1 MALTGKTIGQLTNLL
16 NPTNNTLIPVEY
28 SGETYHMAFS
38 GINYTEIVYS
48 GLTLAMSVNG
58 LSPGQYYLITD
69 FKTCYDQPDYNSQGD
84 TITTGNYKQG
94 SVAPILVLATGTGTI
109 SQLAYQP
116 QYSGDT
122 IYYDPYFSVTEVTG
136 GEAFGRITYRLDDKG
151 NAFDYDFREVL
162 FKRYNTYSASD
173 SYDGTVSIDGSG
185 NVTGINTFFT
195 GSTSPGNI
203 IGIVN
208 PNRAYCV
215 DFYEVVTATTN
226 TSMVVT
232 GHTFSAVNNTLYT
245 PSTTENGM
253 SYKQSNVISN
263 TGFTEYNTFTNYNEC
278 FNNTCGNR
286 VAFTIDEGD
295 TFLLSNNVFRDG
307 EYVDNSF
314 GSDFRNNTFN
324 DDCTGNSIKYRFYN
338 NVFDNDFDDNIITSD
353 FYDNMIV
360 CDFVDNYVQSN
371 FYNNNLG
378 DDDGDTFGDNIINGS
393 FNGNFYT
400 GNGDFQYN
408 TINGSFSSNIILD
421 RFEYN
426 NVQSFN
432 SNTIEDSFDSNQ
444 IADGF
449 TNNLI
454 KQSFNDNVLGSNANT
469 NIFYGSFEKNTGGVN
484 VYDNNFYNN
493 VVENNL
499 GNDFYN
505 NEIGDVDNIQ
515 NYSFD
520 HNSFQGNCYNN
531 TITGNTQFNKV
542 GHYFYGNTIATN
554 FSYNQIG
561 DYFNGNTIA
570 NDFGYG
576 GGSYRGNVIGNGF
589 QSNNIGEYFYDNT
602 IGDQFFNNDVADYF
616 VNNKISYGMQG
627 VNFRDFDTSGN
638 CENNNFTFTGFTGDL
653 TFSGGTGGNP
663 ILYTDI
669 TVNVVKDASIGGSY
683 VTFLS
688 GGTIVVEPIIVV

>member
-1 MALTGKTIGQLTNLL
+1 MALTGKTIGELTNLL
-16 NPTNNTLIPVEY
+16 NPTNDTLIPVEY
-28 SGETYHMAFS
+28 SGQTYHIAYS
-38 GINYTEIVYS
+38 SSTYSEVVYT
-48 GLTLAMSVNG
+48 GLTSMMTANELVIG
-58 LSPGQYYLITD
+58 KHYLITD
-69 FKTCYDQPDYNSQGD
+69 FKTCYDQPDYDYNGSA
-84 TITTGNYKQG
+84 ITVGNYKQG
-94 SVAPILVLATGTGTI
+94 SVSPILVLATGTGTI

-136 GEAFGRITYRLDDKG
+136 GEAFGRINFRIDDKG

-162 FKRYNTYSASD
+162 FKRYSTYSASD

-208 PNRAYCV
+208 PNSAYCV
-215 DFYEVVTATTN
+215 DFYMVVTATTD

-232 GHTFSAVNNTLYT
+232 GHTFIAVNNTLYT
-245 PSTTENGM
+245 QSSTESGM

-263 TGFTEYNTFTNYNEC
+263 TGFTEYNTFTSYNDC
-278 FNNTCGNR
+278 FNNTCGNT

-338 NVFDNDFDDNIITSD
+338 NVIDNDFDDNIITSD
-353 FYDNMIV
+353 FNNNMIV

-378 DDDGDTFGDNIINGS
+378 DDDGPDFGDNIINGS

-400 GNGDFQYN
+400 GAGDFQYN

-444 IADGF
+444 IGDGF

-469 NIFYGSFEKNTGGVN
+469 NIFYGSFGKNTGGVN

-542 GHYFYGNTIATN
+542 GHYFYGNTVATN

-561 DYFNGNTIA
+561 DYFNNNTIA
-570 NDFGYG
+570 SDFGFG
-576 GGSYRGNVIGNGF
+576 GGTYRGNVIGNGF
-589 QSNNIGEYFYDNT
+589 GSNIIGEYFYDNT
-602 IGDQFFNNDVADYF
+602 IGDNFGVNQIQDYF
-616 VNNKISYGMQG
+616 VNNKVSYGMQG
-627 VNFRDFDTSGN
+627 SVFADLDSSGN
-638 CENNNFTFTGFTGDL
+638 CENNNFTFTGFTGNL
-653 TFSGGTGGNP
+653 TLSGGTGGNP
-663 ILYTDI
+663 RFYTNI
-669 TVNVVKDASIGGSY
+669 PVNVVIDAADNSQK

-688 GGTIVVEPIIVV
+688 GGTIVAQSTTI

>member
-1 MALTGKTIGQLTNLL
+1 MALTGKTIGDLTAL
-16 NPTNNTLIPVEY
+16 NYTTNNLLIPVEE
-28 SGETYHMAFS
+28 SGTTFHIAFS
-38 GINYTEIVYS
+38 AINYTEIVYS
-48 GLTLAMSVNG
+48 ALTFGMDVNS
-58 LSPGQYYLITD
+58 LIPGQYYLITD
-69 FKTCYDQPDYNSQGD
+69 FKTCYDQPDYDSQGS

-94 SVAPILVLATGTGTI
+94 NVSPILVLATGNATI

-116 QYSGDT
+116 EYPGDV
-122 IYYDPYFSVTEVTG
+122 IYYDSSFSVTEVTG
-136 GEAFGRITYRLDDKG
+136 GDAFGRITYRIDDKG

-162 FKRYNTYSASD
+162 FKRYNTYSANGD
-173 SYDGTVSIDGSG
+173 YDGRVSIDGSG
-185 NVTGINTFFT
+185 NVTGVNTFFT
-195 GSTSPGNI
+195 GSTSPGDV

-208 PNRAYCV
+208 PNSAYGV
-215 DFYEVVTATTN
+215 DFYEVVTATTD

-232 GHTFSAVNNTLYT
+232 GRTFNAVNNTLWT
-245 PSTTENGM
+245 PSTTESGM
-253 SYKQSNVISN
+253 SYKQSNIISN
-263 TGFTEYNTFTNYNEC
+263 TGFTEYNTFTSYDEC

-286 VAFTIDEGD
+286 VALTIYEEEV
-295 TFLLSNNVFRDG
+295 FLLSNNVFRDG

-338 NVFDNDFDDNIITSD
+338 NVIDNDFDDNIITSD
-353 FYDNMIV
+353 FHDNMIV
-360 CDFVDNYVQSN
+360 CDFVGNYVQSN

-378 DDDGDTFGDNIINGS
+378 DDDGDEFEDNIISGS

-400 GNGDFQYN
+400 GNGNFQYN

-505 NEIGDVDNIQ
+505 NEIGDVNNIQ

-561 DYFNGNTIA
+561 NYFNGNTIA
-570 NDFGYG
+570 SDFGFG
-576 GGSYRGNVIGNGF
+576 GGNYRGNVIGNGF

-602 IGDQFFNNDVADYF
+602 IGDQFAFNEVQDYF
-616 VNNKISYGMQG
+616 VNNKVSYSMQG
-627 VNFRDFDTSGN
+627 TTFADFDTSGQ
-638 CENNNFTFTGFTGDL
+638 CKNNNFTYTNISSLNL
-653 TFSGGTGGNP
+653 TYSGGTGGNP
-663 ILYTDI
+663 ILYTNI
-669 TVNVVKDASIGGSY
+669 PTNVVIDAANNNVF

-688 GGTIVVEPIIVV
+688 GGSITVQSILV

>member
-1 MALTGKTIGQLTNLL
+1 MALTGKTIGELTNLL
-16 NPTNNTLIPVEY
+16 NPTNDTLIPVEY
-28 SGETYHMAFS
+28 SGQTYHIAYS
-38 GINYTEIVYS
+38 SSTYTEVVYT
-48 GLTLAMSVNG
+48 GLTSMMTANELVIG
-58 LSPGQYYLITD
+58 KHYLITD
-69 FKTCYDQPDYNSQGD
+69 FKTCYDQPDYDYNGSA
-84 TITTGNYKQG
+84 ITVGNYKQG
-94 SVAPILVLATGTGTI
+94 SVSPILVLATGTGTI

-116 QYSGDT
+116 EYPGDV
-122 IYYDPYFSVTEVTG
+122 IYYDSTFSVTEVTG
-136 GEAFGRITYRLDDKG
+136 GEAFGRITYRIDDKG

-162 FKRYNTYSASD
+162 FKRYNTYVANG
-173 SYDGTVSIDGSG
+173 SYDGRVSIDGSG
-185 NVTGINTFFT
+185 NVTGTGTFFQSTVST
-195 GSTSPGNI
+195 GSI

-208 PNRAYCV
+208 SNREYGV
-215 DFYEVVTATTN
+215 DFYEVVSIASD
-226 TSMVVT
+226 TSMIVT
-232 GHTFSAVNNTLYT
+232 GNATYSVSNTIYT
-245 PSTTENGM
+245 PSSTENGM
-253 SYKQSNVISN
+253 SYKPSNIIGN
-263 TGFTEYNTFTNYNEC
+263 TGFTEYNTFTSYDEC

-286 VAFTIDEGD
+286 VSFTIWEGS

-314 GSDFRNNTFN
+314 GSEFRNNTFN
-324 DDCTGNSIKYRFYN
+324 DDCTGNTIKYRFYN
-338 NVFDNDFDDNIITSD
+338 NVIDNDFDDNIITSD
-353 FYDNMIV
+353 FYNNMIV

-393 FNGNFYT
+393 FNGNFHP

-454 KQSFNDNVLGSNANT
+454 KQNFNDNVLGSNANT
-469 NIFYGSFEKNTGGVN
+469 NIFYGNFEKNTGGVN

-542 GHYFYGNTIATN
+542 GHYLYGNTIATN

-561 DYFNGNTIA
+561 DYFNSNTIA

-589 QSNNIGEYFYDNT
+589 QGNNIGEYFYDNT
-602 IGDQFFNNDVADYF
+602 IADGFGFNQVQDYF
-616 VNNKISYGMQG
+616 VNNKISYGMQ
-627 VNFRDFDTSGN
+627 NTTFADLDASGH
-638 CENNNFTFTGFTGDL
+638 CENNNFTFTGFTGNL
-653 TFSGGTGGNP
+653 TLSGGTGGNP
-663 ILYTDI
+663 IFYTNI
-669 TVNVVKDASIGGSY
+669 SVNVVRDAADNSQK

-688 GGTIVVEPIIVV
+688 GGTIVAQSTTI

>member
-16 NPTNNTLIPVEY
+16 NPTNDTLIPVEY
-28 SGETYHMAFS
+28 SGETYHIAYS
-38 GINYTEIVYS
+38 SSTYTETTYT
-48 GLTLAMSVNG
+48 GLTAMISANELVTG
-58 LSPGQYYLITD
+58 KHYLITD
-69 FKTCYDQPDYNSQGD
+69 FKTCYDQPDYDYNGSAI
-84 TITTGNYKQG
+84 TIGNYKQG
-94 SVAPILVLATGTGTI
+94 SVSPILVLATGTGTI

-122 IYYDPYFSVTEVTG
+122 IYYDPFFSVTEVTG
-136 GEAFGRITYRLDDKG
+136 GEAFGRINFRIDDKG

-162 FKRYNTYSASD
+162 FKRYNTYSTSN

-185 NVTGINTFFT
+185 NVTGVNTFFT
-195 GSTSPGNI
+195 GSTSPGDI

-215 DFYEVVTATTN
+215 DFYEVVTATTD

-232 GHTFSAVNNTLYT
+232 GHTYTAVNNTLYT
-245 PSTTENGM
+245 QSSTESGM

-263 TGFTEYNTFTNYNEC
+263 TGFTEYNTFTNYDEC
-278 FNNTCGNR
+278 FNNTCGNT

-324 DDCTGNSIKYRFYN
+324 DECTGNSIKYRFYN
-338 NVFDNDFDDNIITSD
+338 NVIDNDFDDNIITSD
-353 FYDNMIV
+353 FHDNMIV
-360 CDFVDNYVQSN
+360 CDFLDNYVQSN

-444 IADGF
+444 IGDGF

-454 KQSFNDNVLGSNANT
+454 KQSFNDNVLGSNVYN
-469 NIFYGSFEKNTGGVN
+469 NIFYGNFEKNTGGVN
-484 VYDNNFYNN
+484 FYDNNFYNN

-542 GHYFYGNTIATN
+542 GFEFDSNTIGTN

-561 DYFNGNTIA
+561 NYFTSNTIG
-570 NDFGYG
+570 NDFGWSGFDYG
-576 GGSYRGNVIGNGF
+576 GNVIGNGF
-589 QSNNIGEYFYDNT
+589 HGNNIDGIFLDNT
-602 IGDQFFNNDVADYF
+602 IGNSFRDNVISGNF
-616 VNNKISYGMQG
+616 VNNIISSGMYSTTFADLDG
-627 VNFRDFDTSGN
+627 GAPCR
-638 CENNNFTFTGFTGDL
+638 NNNFTIPGFTQDL
-653 TFSGGTGGNP
+653 TLSGGSGGNP
-663 ILYTDI
+663 ELYNPT
-669 TVNVVKDASIGGSY
+669 TVNVVNSVTDGGSY

-688 GGTIVVEPIIVV
+688 GGTIVVQSTTI

>member
-16 NPTNNTLIPVEY
+16 NPTNDTLIPVEY
-28 SGETYHMAFS
+28 SGETYHIAYS
-38 GINYTEIVYS
+38 SSTYTETTYT
-48 GLTLAMSVNG
+48 GLTAMITANELVTG
-58 LSPGQYYLITD
+58 KHYLITD
-69 FKTCYDQPDYNSQGD
+69 FKTCYDQPDYDYNGSAI
-84 TITTGNYKQG
+84 TIGNYKQG
-94 SVAPILVLATGTGTI
+94 SVSPILVLATGTGTI

-122 IYYDPYFSVTEVTG
+122 IYYDPFFSVTEVTG
-136 GEAFGRITYRLDDKG
+136 GEAFGRINFRIDDKG

-162 FKRYNTYSASD
+162 FKRYNTYSTSN

-208 PNRAYCV
+208 PNSAYGV
-215 DFYEVVTATTN
+215 DFYEVVTATTD

-232 GHTFSAVNNTLYT
+232 GHTYTAVNNTLYT
-245 PSTTENGM
+245 QSSTESGM
-253 SYKQSNVISN
+253 SYKQSNVVSN
-263 TGFTEYNTFTNYNEC
+263 TGFTEYNTFTSYNQC
-278 FNNTCGNR
+278 FNNTCGNT

-295 TFLLSNNVFRDG
+295 TFLLSNNVFRGG

-338 NVFDNDFDDNIITSD
+338 NVIDNDFDNNIITSD
-353 FYDNMIV
+353 FYNNMIV
-360 CDFVDNYVQSN
+360 CDFFDNYVQSN

-378 DDDGDTFGDNIINGS
+378 DDDGPDFGDNIINGS

-400 GNGDFQYN
+400 GTGDFQYN
-408 TINGSFSSNIILD
+408 TINGGFSSNRILD
-421 RFEYN
+421 RFENN

-444 IADGF
+444 IGDGF
-449 TNNLI
+449 TSNLI
-454 KQSFNDNVLGSNANT
+454 KRNFNDNVLGSSVYNNT
-469 NIFYGSFEKNTGGVN
+469 FYGNFETNTGGPN
-484 VYDNNFYNN
+484 FYDNNFYNN

-505 NEIGDVDNIQ
+505 NEIGDVNDIQ
-515 NYSFD
+515 NFSFER
-520 HNSFQGNCYNN
+520 NSFQGSCSNN
-531 TITGNTQFNKV
+531 TFTGNTQYNKV
-542 GHYFYGNTIATN
+542 GFEFDSNTIGTN

-561 DYFNGNTIA
+561 NYFTSNTIG
-570 NDFGYG
+570 NDFGWDGFDYG
-576 GGSYRGNVIGNGF
+576 GNVIGNGF
-589 QSNNIGEYFYDNT
+589 HGNNIDGIFLDNT
-602 IGDQFFNNDVADYF
+602 IGNSFHDNV
-616 VNNKISYGMQG
+616 I
-627 VNFRDFDTSGN
+627 SGN
-638 CENNNFTFTGFTGDL
+638 FLNNIISSGMYSTTFADLDSGSPCRNNNFTIPGFAQDL
-653 TFSGGTGGNP
+653 TLSGGSGGNP
-663 ILYTDI
+663 ELYNPT
-669 TVNVVKDASIGGSY
+669 TVNVVNSVTDGGSY

-688 GGTIVVEPIIVV
+688 GGTIVAQLTTI

>member
-1 MALTGKTIGQLTNLL
+1 MALTGKTIGELTELDYT
-16 NPTNNTLIPVEY
+16 TNNLSIPVEE
-28 SGETYHMAFS
+28 SGSTFHIAFS
-38 GINYTEIVYS
+38 AINYTEIVYS
-48 GLTLAMSVNG
+48 ALTSTMAVNE
-58 LSPGQYYLITD
+58 LIIGQYYLITD
-69 FKTCYDQPDYNSQGD
+69 FKTCYDQPDYNSQGG

-94 SVAPILVLATGTGTI
+94 SVSPILVLAIGTNTI

-136 GEAFGRITYRLDDKG
+136 GDAFGRITYRIDDKG

-162 FKRYNTYSASD
+162 FKRYNTYSANGD
-173 SYDGTVSIDGSG
+173 YDGRVSIDGSG
-185 NVTGINTFFT
+185 NVTGVNTFFT
-195 GSTSPGNI
+195 SRNPGDV

-208 PNRAYCV
+208 PNSAYGV
-215 DFYEVVTATTN
+215 DFYEVVTATTD

-232 GHTFSAVNNTLYT
+232 GHTINSVNDTLWT
-245 PSTTENGM
+245 PSSTESGM

-263 TGFTEYNTFTNYNEC
+263 TGFTEYNTFTNYDSC

-286 VAFTIDEGD
+286 VGTTIYEDED
-295 TFLLSNNVFRDG
+295 FLLSNNVFRDSP
-307 EYVDNSF
+307 YIDNSF
-314 GSDFRNNTFN
+314 GSYFRNNTFN

-338 NVFDNDFDDNIITSD
+338 NVIDNDFDNNIITED
-353 FYDNMIV
+353 FYNNMIV
-360 CDFVDNYVQSN
+360 CDFFDNYVQSN

-378 DDDGDTFGDNIINGS
+378 DDDGPDFGDNIINGS
-393 FNGNFYT
+393 FYGNFYT
-400 GNGDFQYN
+400 GNGDFQN
-408 TINGSFSSNIILD
+408 NIINGSFSFNIILD
-421 RFEYN
+421 TFEYN

-432 SNTIEDSFDSNQ
+432 SNTIENNFDNNQ
-444 IADGF
+444 IGEGF

-454 KQSFNDNVLGSNANT
+454 KQNFNDNVLGTNANNNT
-469 NIFYGSFEKNTGGVN
+469 FYGSFEKNTGRVN

-505 NEIGDVDNIQ
+505 NEIGDVNNIQ

-561 DYFNGNTIA
+561 NYFNGNTIA
-570 NDFGYG
+570 SDFGFG
-576 GGSYRGNVIGNGF
+576 GGNYRGNVIGNGF

-602 IGDQFFNNDVADYF
+602 IGDQFAFNEVQDYF
-616 VNNKISYGMQG
+616 VNNKVSYSMQG
-627 VNFRDFDTSGN
+627 TTFADFDTSGQ
-638 CENNNFTFTGFTGDL
+638 CKNNNFTYTNISSLNL
-653 TFSGGTGGNP
+653 TYSGGTGGNP
-663 ILYTDI
+663 ILYTNI
-669 TVNVVKDASIGGSY
+669 PTNVVIDAADNNVF

-688 GGTIVVEPIIVV
+688 GGTIVIQPITI

>member
-1 MALTGKTIGQLTNLL
+1 MALTGKTIGELSTL
-16 NPTNNTLIPVEY
+16 NFPTNDTLLPVEL
-28 SGETYHMAFS
+28 SGNTFHIAFS
-38 GINYTEIVYS
+38 GINYTELTYSDFITGLNLS
-48 GLTLAMSVNG
+48 GLTV
-58 LSPGQYYLITD
+58 GQYYLITD
-69 FKTCYDQPDYNSQGD
+69 FKTCYDQPDYDYNGSA
-84 TITTGNYKQG
+84 ITTGNYKQG
-94 SVAPILVLATGTGTI
+94 SVSPILVLATGTGTI
-109 SQLAYQP
+109 SELAYQP

-162 FKRYNTYSASD
+162 FKRYNTYVANG
-173 SYDGTVSIDGSG
+173 SYDGRVSIDGSG
-185 NVTGINTFFT
+185 NVTGVNTFFT
-195 GSTSPGNI
+195 GNTSPGEV

-208 PNRAYCV
+208 PNSAYGV
-215 DFYEVVTATTN
+215 DFYVVVTATTD

-232 GHTFSAVNNTLYT
+232 GHTFVQVNNTLWT
-245 PSTTENGM
+245 PSSTENGM

-263 TGFTEYNTFTNYNEC
+263 TGFTEYNTFTTYGEC

-286 VAFTIDEGD
+286 VALTIYEEEV
-295 TFLLSNNVFRDG
+295 FLLSNNVFRSG
-307 EYVDNSF
+307 EYIDNSF
-314 GSDFRNNTFN
+314 GSYFRNNTFN

-338 NVFDNDFDDNIITSD
+338 NVIDNDFDDNIITSD

-378 DDDGDTFGDNIINGS
+378 DDSSDTFGDNIINGS
-393 FNGNFYT
+393 FNGNFHP

-454 KQSFNDNVLGSNANT
+454 KQNFNDNVLGSNANT

-542 GHYFYGNTIATN
+542 GHYFYGNTVATN

-561 DYFNGNTIA
+561 DYFNNNTIA
-570 NDFGYG
+570 SDFGFG
-576 GGSYRGNVIGNGF
+576 GGTYRGNVIGNGF
-589 QSNNIGEYFYDNT
+589 GSNIIGEYFYDNT
-602 IGDQFFNNDVADYF
+602 IGDNFGVNQIQDYF
-616 VNNKISYGMQG
+616 VNNKVSYGMQG
-627 VNFRDFDTSGN
+627 SVFADLDSSGN
-638 CENNNFTFTGFTGDL
+638 CENNNFTFTGFTGNL
-653 TFSGGTGGNP
+653 TLSGGTGGNP
-663 ILYTDI
+663 IFYTNI
-669 TVNVVKDASIGGSY
+669 SVNVVLDAADNSQN

-688 GGTIVVEPIIVV
+688 GGTIVSQSTII